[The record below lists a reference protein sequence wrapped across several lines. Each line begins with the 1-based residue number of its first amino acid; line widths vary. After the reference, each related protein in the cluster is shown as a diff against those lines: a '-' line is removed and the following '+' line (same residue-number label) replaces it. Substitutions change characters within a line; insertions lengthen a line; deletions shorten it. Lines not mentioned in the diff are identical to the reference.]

1 MRPVFLTLALVLA
14 PLPALAHKVIA
25 AVYADGALIEGEVG
39 FSNGDMAADATVA
52 VSDPEGNPLGETAT
66 DADGMFTFRPS
77 VAVAH
82 VFHAD
87 LGAGHVA
94 EVTMSAEDVA
104 AILDSPAARAAAEA
118 AAGTGADTGAD
129 TGGIIGAGQAEAASD
144 GGNPSTFPLDAASG
158 TAAVGS
164 SAVPLTAALGL
175 SDADKAAVAK
185 IVRDEMRPLRREIAA
200 YREKNDLQSIL
211 GGIGYIV
218 GIFGLGFYVAARR
231 RMKG

>member
-1 MRPVFLTLALVLA
+1 MIRPVFLTLALVLA

-39 FSNGDMAADATVA
+39 FSNGDMAANATVA

-94 EVTMSAEDVA
+94 EVTMSAQDVA

-118 AAGTGADTGAD
+118 AADTGAD
-129 TGGIIGAGQAEAASD
+129 TGGIPGAGQAEAASD

-164 SAVPLTAALGL
+164 SAVPLAAAPGL

>member
-1 MRPVFLTLALVLA
+1 MIRPVFLTLALVLA

-118 AAGTGADTGAD
+118 AAE
-129 TGGIIGAGQAEAASD
+129 TGGIPGAGQAEAASD

-164 SAVPLTAALGL
+164 SAVPLTAAPGL

>member
-1 MRPVFLTLALVLA
+1 MIRPVFLTLALVLA

-52 VSDPEGNPLGETAT
+52 VSDPQGNPLGETAT

-118 AAGTGADTGAD
+118 AAGTGVGT
-129 TGGIIGAGQAEAASD
+129 GAGQAEAASD

-158 TAAVGS
+158 TAAVGA
-164 SAVPLTAALGL
+164 SAVPLVAAPGL